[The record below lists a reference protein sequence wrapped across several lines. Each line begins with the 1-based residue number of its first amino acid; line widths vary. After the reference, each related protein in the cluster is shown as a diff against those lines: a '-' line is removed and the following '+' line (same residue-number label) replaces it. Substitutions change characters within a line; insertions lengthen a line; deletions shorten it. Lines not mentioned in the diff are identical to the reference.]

1 LNCSQDKIDRVLND
15 FSWKTVTLHEKS
27 MLSPEQFFS
36 QMLQLE
42 APFTMNRVETVMSG
56 SAIQEVIL
64 HVSVPADYHL
74 DGYDYLHSKHRRR
87 WQHLHL
93 FQYPC
98 FIECDV
104 PVYQR
109 KSDGRTMQLP
119 VPWSRSN
126 TGFTLLFESHVLAL
140 IQMTAS
146 IAVVARHLEV
156 YPQRI
161 QTIFDAYTEIAYQ
174 ECCRN
179 GIEAPKHLGCDETN
193 THKGHEYITVVA
205 DMETGAILALE
216 DGKSSESLLAVQKRM
231 DAPERVEAVSLDMS
245 PAFIKASRE
254 GFPSA
259 VMTFDRFHVVR
270 LVNRAFRDLH
280 RPKNAPHDLLR
291 FWQDRFSFL
300 YEQTTIAHAAAFLA
314 YWCDSLEEAKLNADS
329 LIRSLRAHAD
339 GIVSFVATRLTN
351 ALLEGINS
359 KIQFIKRAAR
369 GYRFTKNFKRMIL
382 FVFGVLKPNI
392 YAFPTKI
399 I

>member
-1 LNCSQDKIDRVLND
+1 MISVGKKLNCL
-15 FSWKTVTLHEKS
+15 KTECSIQTKYTS

-42 APFTMNRVETVMSG
+42 APFTIDRVETVMNG
-56 SAIQEVIL
+56 IQIQKVIL
-64 HVSVPADYHL
+64 HVSVPAEYRP
-74 DGYDYLHSKHRRR
+74 DGYEYLHSKHRRR

-104 PVYQR
+104 PVYQC
-109 KSDGRTMQLP
+109 KSDQRTMQLP
-119 VPWSRSN
+119 VPWSRPNS
-126 TGFTLLFESHVLAL
+126 GFTLLFESHVLAL

-161 QTIFDAYTEIAYQ
+161 QTIFDAYTEVAYQ
-174 ECCRN
+174 ESCSN

-205 DMETGAILALE
+205 DMETGAILAVE
-216 DGKSSESLLAVQKRM
+216 DGKSSESLLAAQKRM
-231 DAPERVEAVSLDMS
+231 NAPERVEAVSLDMS

-270 LVNRAFRDLH
+270 LVNRAFRELH
-280 RPKNAPHDLLR
+280 RAKNAPHDLLR
-291 FWQDRFSFL
+291 FWQNRFSFL
-300 YEQTTIAHAAAFLA
+300 YEQATGADAAAFLPIGVIA
-314 YWCDSLEEAKLNADS
+314 LKKPSSRRTPLSALFAPMPMALSL
-329 LIRSLRAHAD
+329 
-339 GIVSFVATRLTN
+339 
-351 ALLEGINS
+351 LLLHG
-359 KIQFIKRAAR
+359 
-369 GYRFTKNFKRMIL
+369 
-382 FVFGVLKPNI
+382 
-392 YAFPTKI
+392 
-399 I
+399 